1 MAPAGQ
7 VVKDFT
13 IARINLIPGAHAI
26 VQRIRQGAPLILARD
41 PTDKY
46 DPNAIMVIIAQ
57 PPASKRK
64 IGYLPPGLAKELA
77 PLMDAGLNIIA
88 RKAPNPLYGVCQ
100 VAYIPPPPTEAAP
113 AVEPVKPL
121 DPVELK
127 VPADTPVTVELPE
140 EVAQEDLDTATELPP
155 LGDSRRPDSD
165 PAAIA
170 RKRAQDFADR
180 TGVSIPDM
188 KIEPKNYRGD
198 GRRPRTRKDDSD
210 D

>member
-7 VVKDFT
+7 IVKDFT

-26 VQRIRQGAPLILARD
+26 VQRMRQGSPLILARD

-46 DPNAIMVIIAQ
+46 DPNAVMVIIAV

-64 IGYLPPGLAKELA
+64 IGYLPVGLAKELA

-100 VAYIPPPPTEAAP
+100 VAYIPPLAAP
-113 AVEPVKPL
+113 IVETAPVAQEPKPEAVDLSE
-121 DPVELK
+121 PVELK
-127 VPADTPVTVELPE
+127 VPAETPVAIELPDG
-140 EVAQEDLDTATELPP
+140 VKQEDLDTATELPP
-155 LGDSRRPDSD
+155 LGDTRRSL
-165 PAAIA
+165 
-170 RKRAQDFADR
+170 
-180 TGVSIPDM
+180 
-188 KIEPKNYRGD
+188 
-198 GRRPRTRKDDSD
+198 RPYNEDDYD